1 MRRSPKFVI
10 ICQPIRLC
18 ASTLPGDGMTL
29 DESEQVE
36 TLLLEWHRWQDVWR
50 PALSGGRCDSTCRE
64 FKISKQLMTPAEL
77 AAEADA
83 KIWKANSEIIDMLV
97 DALTWQHR
105 AAIQTSLR
113 NKRSGASVFS
123 NARLSTEE
131 SHALYQEAKEIL
143 FPKFEFRGLIKPPMM
158 LKNNFA
164 EVLVNS
170 AESCQY

>member
-1 MRRSPKFVI
+1 
-10 ICQPIRLC
+10 
-18 ASTLPGDGMTL
+18 MTL
-29 DESEQVE
+29 DESGQVE

-131 SHALYQEAKEIL
+131 SHALYQEAKEML
-143 FPKFEFRGLIKPPMM
+143 FPKFESRGLIKPPL

-164 EVLVNS
+164 ESLVNS
-170 AESCQY
+170 AELI